1 MIINA
6 TNLANLRAFN
16 LLGTAIKLIAQK
28 QQLVYAL
35 DKIKSKKNSELANAF
50 VKVFNLTSLLTIIW
64 LPLCWL
70 TDRKEDI
77 EYC

>member
-28 QQLVYAL
+28 QQLVSAL

-50 VKVFNLTSLLTIIW
+50 VKVFNLNF
-64 LPLCWL
+64 
-70 TDRKEDI
+70 
-77 EYC
+77 